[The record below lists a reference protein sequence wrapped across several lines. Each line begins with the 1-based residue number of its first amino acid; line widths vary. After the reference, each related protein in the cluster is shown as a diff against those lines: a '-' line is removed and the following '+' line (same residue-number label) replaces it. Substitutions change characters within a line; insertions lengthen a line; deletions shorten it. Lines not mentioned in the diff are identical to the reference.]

1 MNEFLSE
8 IIPNPI
14 SRDLPQRNIRGVILV
29 CVFLDTIDTN
39 GYKKGFSK
47 DISPVKIPKRGGE
60 KI

>member
-1 MNEFLSE
+1 M
-8 IIPNPI
+8 
-14 SRDLPQRNIRGVILV
+14 